1 MQGNSPAISKPHGTC
16 HAGSVVGVC
25 ILKCTADVNARAIA
39 ERRNGG
45 MFHLIPLTR
54 STRKVCLAIGRA
66 CMSCVCVSIFYFI
79 IRSASRAAYSD
90 LKDMRSGAIG
100 LSSFSL
106 SLAAVGLS
114 IASRASKIFPIWL
127 RRGMFSSCLAAS
139 GCDEVFCWISCR

>member
-1 MQGNSPAISKPHGTC
+1 M
-16 HAGSVVGVC
+16 C

-66 CMSCVCVSIFYFI
+66 CTSCVCVSIFYFI
-79 IRSASRAAYSD
+79 IRSFASRAAYSDLNDMRSGAIGFVVVIFSLRQELSGPQRYNFAFRAAYSD

-100 LSSFSL
+100 LL
-106 SLAAVGLS
+106 S
-114 IASRASKIFPIWL
+114 
-127 RRGMFSSCLAAS
+127 
-139 GCDEVFCWISCR
+139 